1 MPQRVGA
8 KRLKNHD
15 HAFRNGSRERRRL
28 VGLRPLV
35 GFAPSRGYHRDHM
48 SDVRRRQG
56 WVVVGAC
63 SLVMFGVWNSHAG
76 FGVFLPVLASEFGW
90 SRGAISVAPSLNLI
104 IGGLIAFF
112 IGAASDRYGPRLIL
126 AVSAIFVGAL
136 FALASRID
144 ALWHL
149 YTVLGVLL
157 GVAMSSVYLV
167 PTTTVSRW
175 FVDRRGLALGILLA
189 GLNLAFVTGPRLSA
203 FLIERFG
210 WRTTYLVLGALV
222 WILAIPGSLFTRFPP
237 AATGAATDRSV
248 PSGGSTIREA
258 LADRRLWLLV
268 MAWMLLGF
276 NQMMMSIHLV
286 SYVKDRGVTLE
297 RAALALTIL
306 GTGTIVGRILIGMA
320 ADRIGTKPMFW
331 FCLTIQITTLLAVI
345 AGPSLSILNFLLFW
359 LGLSAAGSDTTLVK
373 GAVET
378 FGVRAIGAVM
388 GVLSLGWRCGA
399 ALGPT
404 AAGFIYDATGTYV
417 LAFALAAVGLA
428 LSSAFF
434 TFGTAI
440 SPERR
445 GYL

>member
-1 MPQRVGA
+1 
-8 KRLKNHD
+8 
-15 HAFRNGSRERRRL
+15 
-28 VGLRPLV
+28 
-35 GFAPSRGYHRDHM
+35 M

-76 FGVFLPVLASEFGW
+76 FGVFLPVLAGEFGW

-112 IGAASDRYGPRLIL
+112 VGAASDRYGPRLIL
-126 AVSAIFVGAL
+126 ATSALFVGAL
-136 FALASRID
+136 FVLASRIGT
-144 ALWHL
+144 LWHL
-149 YTVLGVLL
+149 YAILGVLL

-222 WILAIPGSLFTRFPP
+222 WILAIPASLLTRFPP
-237 AATGAATDRSV
+237 VSTDDAPAAGDGTTAGRSV
-248 PSGGSTIREA
+248 ATAGGSTIREA

-268 MAWMLLGF
+268 TAWMLLGF

-306 GTGTIVGRILIGMA
+306 GTGTIVGRIVVGMA
-320 ADRIGTKPMFW
+320 ADRLGTKPMFW
-331 FCLTIQITTLLAVI
+331 ACLTVQITTLVSI
-345 AGPSLSILNFLLFW
+345 IGGPSLSILNFLLFW

-378 FGVRAIGAVM
+378 FGVRSIGAVM

-404 AAGFIYDATGTYV
+404 TAGFVYDATGSYIPA
-417 LAFALAAVGLA
+417 LALAAGGLA
-428 LSSAFF
+428 LSSVFF
-434 TFGTAI
+434 SVGTASRVAI
-440 SPERR
+440 RSSRA
-445 GYL
+445 

>member
-1 MPQRVGA
+1 MNADV
-8 KRLKNHD
+8 
-15 HAFRNGSRERRRL
+15 L
-28 VGLRPLV
+28 VDLLPLV
-35 GFAPSRGYHRDHM
+35 GFAPPRGYHRDHM

-76 FGVFLPVLASEFGW
+76 FGVFLPVLAGEFGW
-90 SRGAISVAPSLNLI
+90 SRGAISIAPSLNLI
-104 IGGLIAFF
+104 IGGLIAFAV
-112 IGAASDRYGPRLIL
+112 GAASDRYGPRLIL
-126 AVSAIFVGAL
+126 TTSALFVGAL

-149 YTVLGVLL
+149 YLVLGVLL

-203 FLIERFG
+203 SLIARFG

-222 WILAIPGSLFTRFPP
+222 WVLAIPGSMLTRFPP
-237 AATGAATDRSV
+237 AAAGGRTDTDRAAA
-248 PSGGSTIREA
+248 SGGSSLGEA

-268 MAWMLLGF
+268 TAWMLLGF

-286 SYVKDRGVTLE
+286 SYVKDQGVTLE
-297 RAALALTIL
+297 RASLALTIL
-306 GTGTIVGRILIGMA
+306 GTGTIVGRILFGVVS
-320 ADRIGTKPMFW
+320 DRVGTKPTFW
-331 FCLTIQITTLLAVI
+331 FCLTIQIVSLLAIV
-345 AGPSLSILNFLLFW
+345 AGPSLSTLDFLLFGF
-359 LGLSAAGSDTTLVK
+359 GLSAAGSDTTLVK

-404 AAGFIYDATGTYV
+404 AAGFIYDAMGSYVPAFV
-417 LAFALAAVGLA
+417 LAAGGLA

-434 TFGTAI
+434 TLGT
-440 SPERR
+440 STPPERR

>member
-1 MPQRVGA
+1 M
-8 KRLKNHD
+8 
-15 HAFRNGSRERRRL
+15 L
-28 VGLRPLV
+28 VDIVPLV
-35 GFAPSRGYHRDHM
+35 GFASPRGYHRDYM
-48 SDVRRRQG
+48 SDARRRQG

-63 SLVMFGVWNSHAG
+63 SLAMFGVWNSYAG
-76 FGVFLPVLASEFGW
+76 FGVFLPVLTNEFGW

-104 IGGLIAFF
+104 IGGLIAFV

-126 AVSAIFVGAL
+126 TASAVLVGAL

-149 YTVLGVLL
+149 YAVFGVLL
-157 GVAMSSVYLV
+157 GIAMSSVYLV

-175 FVDRRGLALGILLA
+175 FVERRGLALGIMLA

-203 FLIERFG
+203 FMIERLG

-222 WILAIPGSLFTRFPP
+222 WVLAIPGSLLTRFPP
-237 AATGAATDRSV
+237 EHSDPAAQKDTAHGSTGATL
-248 PSGGSTIREA
+248 REA

-268 MAWMLLGF
+268 TAWMLLGF
-276 NQMMMSIHLV
+276 HQMMMSIHLV
-286 SYVKDRGVTLE
+286 SFVKDQGVTLE
-297 RAALALTIL
+297 RASLALTIL
-306 GTGTIVGRILIGMA
+306 GTGTIAGRILVGIA
-320 ADRIGTKPMFW
+320 SDRIGTKPIFW
-331 FCLTIQITTLLAVI
+331 VCLTLQITALLTIMAR
-345 AGPSLSILNFLLFW
+345 PSLSVLDVVLFW
-359 LGLSAAGSDTTLVK
+359 LGLAAAGSDTTVVK

-404 AAGFIYDATGTYV
+404 TAGFIYDATGTY
-417 LAFALAAVGLA
+417 LPAFAMAAAGLV
-428 LSSAFF
+428 LSCAFF
-434 TFGTAI
+434 TFGTAT
-440 SPERR
+440 SGRSGR

>member
-1 MPQRVGA
+1 MF
-8 KRLKNHD
+8 D
-15 HAFRNGSRERRRL
+15 I
-28 VGLRPLV
+28 
-35 GFAPSRGYHRDHM
+35 
-48 SDVRRRQG
+48 RRRQG

-76 FGVFLPVLASEFGW
+76 FGVFLPVLANEFGW

-112 IGAASDRYGPRLIL
+112 VGAASDRYGPRLIL
-126 AVSAIFVGAL
+126 AVSAVLVGAL

-149 YTVLGVLL
+149 YAVLGVLL

-210 WRTTYLVLGALV
+210 WRTTYLLLGALV
-222 WILAIPGSLFTRFPP
+222 WVLAIPGSLLTRFPP
-237 AATGAATDRSV
+237 ASSSAGSERAAA
-248 PSGGSTIREA
+248 SGGSTVREA

-268 MAWMLLGF
+268 TAWMLLGF

-306 GTGTIVGRILIGMA
+306 GTGTIAGRILVGMA
-320 ADRIGTKPMFW
+320 ADRLGTKPMFW
-331 FCLTIQITTLLAVI
+331 VCLTVQITTLVSII

-378 FGVRAIGAVM
+378 FGVRSIGAVM

-417 LAFALAAVGLA
+417 LAFALAAGGLA

-434 TFGTAI
+434 TLGTVTAL
-440 SPERR
+440 ERR
-445 GYL
+445 YS

>member
-1 MPQRVGA
+1 MF
-8 KRLKNHD
+8 D
-15 HAFRNGSRERRRL
+15 I
-28 VGLRPLV
+28 
-35 GFAPSRGYHRDHM
+35 
-48 SDVRRRQG
+48 RRRQG

-76 FGVFLPVLASEFGW
+76 FGVFLPVLANEFGW

-112 IGAASDRYGPRLIL
+112 VGAASDRYGPRLIL
-126 AVSAIFVGAL
+126 AVSAVLVGAL

-149 YTVLGVLL
+149 YAVLGVLL

-210 WRTTYLVLGALV
+210 WRTTYLLLGALV
-222 WILAIPGSLFTRFPP
+222 WVLAIPGSLLTRFPP
-237 AATGAATDRSV
+237 ASSSAGSDRAAA
-248 PSGGSTIREA
+248 SGGSTVREA

-268 MAWMLLGF
+268 TAWMLLGF

-306 GTGTIVGRILIGMA
+306 GTGTIAGRILVGMA
-320 ADRIGTKPMFW
+320 ADRLGTKPMFW
-331 FCLTIQITTLLAVI
+331 VCLTVQITTLVSII

-378 FGVRAIGAVM
+378 FGVRSIGAVM

-417 LAFALAAVGLA
+417 LAFALAAGGLA

-434 TFGTAI
+434 TLGTVTAL
-440 SPERR
+440 ERR
-445 GYL
+445 YS

>member
-1 MPQRVGA
+1 
-8 KRLKNHD
+8 
-15 HAFRNGSRERRRL
+15 
-28 VGLRPLV
+28 
-35 GFAPSRGYHRDHM
+35 M

-76 FGVFLPVLASEFGW
+76 FGVFLPVLAKEFGW
-90 SRGAISVAPSLNLI
+90 SRGAISIAPSLNLI
-104 IGGLIAFF
+104 IGGLIAFA
-112 IGAASDRYGPRLIL
+112 IGAASDRWGPRLIL
-126 AVSAIFVGAL
+126 TISAVTAGAL

-149 YTVLGVLL
+149 YLVLGVLQ

-175 FVDRRGLALGILLA
+175 FVEQRGLALGILLA

-203 FLIERFG
+203 FLIERYG
-210 WRTTYLVLGALV
+210 WRMTYLVLGALV
-222 WILAIPGSLFTRFPP
+222 WIVAIPGSLLTRFPP
-237 AATGAATDRSV
+237 ETTDDSRSAEPAASAGLTL
-248 PSGGSTIREA
+248 REA
-258 LADRRLWLLV
+258 LDDRRLWLLV
-268 MAWMLLGF
+268 TAWLLLGF

-286 SYVKDRGVTLE
+286 SFVKDQGVALE

-306 GTGTIVGRILIGMA
+306 GTGTIVGRVLVGIA
-320 ADRIGTKPMFW
+320 SDRVGTKPMFW
-331 FCLTIQITTLLAVI
+331 CCLTVQIGSLLAIVS
-345 AGPSLSILNFLLFW
+345 GPSLSILDLWLFGF
-359 LGLSAAGSDTTLVK
+359 GLSAAGSDTTLVK

-399 ALGPT
+399 AVGPT
-404 AAGFIYDATGTYV
+404 AAGFIYDATGGYT
-417 LAFALAAVGLA
+417 LAFSLAACGLA
-428 LSSAFF
+428 LSCAFF
-434 TFGTAI
+434 TLGTSEA
-440 SPERR
+440 RVAR

>member
-1 MPQRVGA
+1 M
-8 KRLKNHD
+8 
-15 HAFRNGSRERRRL
+15 L
-28 VGLRPLV
+28 VDIVPPV
-35 GFAPSRGYHRDHM
+35 GFASPRGYHRDDM
-48 SDVRRRQG
+48 SDARRRQG

-63 SLVMFGVWNSHAG
+63 SLAMFGVWNSYAG

-104 IGGLIAFF
+104 IGGLIAFV

-126 AVSAIFVGAL
+126 TASAVLVGAL

-149 YTVLGVLL
+149 YAVFGVLL
-157 GVAMSSVYLV
+157 GIAMSSVYLV

-175 FVDRRGLALGILLA
+175 FVDRRGLALGIMLA

-203 FLIERFG
+203 FMIERVG

-222 WILAIPGSLFTRFPP
+222 WVLAIPGSLLTRFPP
-237 AATGAATDRSV
+237 EHRDPAAQKETAHSSTGATL
-248 PSGGSTIREA
+248 REA

-268 MAWMLLGF
+268 TAWLLLGF

-286 SYVKDRGVTLE
+286 SFVKDQGVTLE
-297 RAALALTIL
+297 RASLALTIL
-306 GTGTIVGRILIGMA
+306 GTGTIAGRILVGIA
-320 ADRIGTKPMFW
+320 SDRIGTKPMFW
-331 FCLTIQITTLLAVI
+331 VCLTLQVCALLSI
-345 AGPSLSILNFLLFW
+345 MAGPSLSVLDVVLFW
-359 LGLSAAGSDTTLVK
+359 MGLAAAGSDTTVVK

-404 AAGFIYDATGTYV
+404 TAGFIYDATGTY
-417 LAFALAAVGLA
+417 LPAFAMAAAGLV
-428 LSSAFF
+428 LSCAFF
-434 TFGTAI
+434 TFGTAT
-440 SPERR
+440 SGRSGR

>member
-1 MPQRVGA
+1 
-8 KRLKNHD
+8 
-15 HAFRNGSRERRRL
+15 
-28 VGLRPLV
+28 
-35 GFAPSRGYHRDHM
+35 M

-76 FGVFLPVLASEFGW
+76 FGVFLPVLAGEFGW

-112 IGAASDRYGPRLIL
+112 VGAASDRYGPRLIL
-126 AVSAIFVGAL
+126 ATSALFVGAL
-136 FALASRID
+136 FVLASRIGT
-144 ALWHL
+144 LWHL
-149 YTVLGVLL
+149 YAILGVLL

-222 WILAIPGSLFTRFPP
+222 WILAIPASLLTRFPP
-237 AATGAATDRSV
+237 VSTDDAPAAGDGTTAGRSV
-248 PSGGSTIREA
+248 ATAGGSTISEA

-268 MAWMLLGF
+268 TAWMLLGF

-306 GTGTIVGRILIGMA
+306 GTGTIVGRIVVGMA
-320 ADRIGTKPMFW
+320 ADRLGTKPMFW
-331 FCLTIQITTLLAVI
+331 ACLTVQITTLVSI
-345 AGPSLSILNFLLFW
+345 IGGPSLSILNFLLFW

-378 FGVRAIGAVM
+378 FGVRSIGAVM
-388 GVLSLGWRCGA
+388 GVLSPGWRCGA

-404 AAGFIYDATGTYV
+404 TAGFVYDATGSYIP
-417 LAFALAAVGLA
+417 AFALAAGGLA
-428 LSSAFF
+428 LSSVFF
-434 TFGTAI
+434 SVGTASRAAI
-440 SPERR
+440 RSSRA
-445 GYL
+445 

>member
-1 MPQRVGA
+1 M
-8 KRLKNHD
+8 
-15 HAFRNGSRERRRL
+15 L
-28 VGLRPLV
+28 VDIVPLV
-35 GFAPSRGYHRDHM
+35 GFASPRGYHPDYM
-48 SDVRRRQG
+48 SDARRRQG

-63 SLVMFGVWNSHAG
+63 SLAMFGVWNSYAG
-76 FGVFLPVLASEFGW
+76 FGVFLPVLTREFGW

-104 IGGLIAFF
+104 VGGLIAFV

-126 AVSAIFVGAL
+126 TASAVLVGAL

-149 YTVLGVLL
+149 YAVFGVLL
-157 GVAMSSVYLV
+157 GIAMSSVYLV

-175 FVDRRGLALGILLA
+175 FVERRGLALGIMLA

-203 FLIERFG
+203 FMIERLG

-222 WILAIPGSLFTRFPP
+222 WVLAIPGSLLTRFPP
-237 AATGAATDRSV
+237 QHSDPAARSAIAHGSTGATLRD
-248 PSGGSTIREA
+248 A

-268 MAWMLLGF
+268 TAWMLLGF

-286 SYVKDRGVTLE
+286 SFVKDQGVTLE

-306 GTGTIVGRILIGMA
+306 GTGTIAGRILVGTA
-320 ADRIGTKPMFW
+320 SDRVGTKPMFW
-331 FCLTIQITTLLAVI
+331 VCLTLQITALLSI
-345 AGPSLSILNFLLFW
+345 MAGPSLSVLDVMLFW
-359 LGLSAAGSDTTLVK
+359 LGLASAGSDTTLVK

-388 GVLSLGWRCGA
+388 GVLSMGWRCGA

-404 AAGFIYDATGTYV
+404 TAGFVYDATGTYIP
-417 LAFALAAVGLA
+417 AFTLAAVGLV
-428 LSSAFF
+428 LSCAFF
-434 TFGTAI
+434 TLGTAA
-440 SPERR
+440 SARSAR

>member
-1 MPQRVGA
+1 
-8 KRLKNHD
+8 
-15 HAFRNGSRERRRL
+15 
-28 VGLRPLV
+28 
-35 GFAPSRGYHRDHM
+35 M
-48 SDVRRRQG
+48 SDIPRRQG
-56 WVVVGAC
+56 WVVLGAC

-76 FGVFLPVLASEFGW
+76 FGVFLPVLADEFGW

-104 IGGLIAFF
+104 IGGLIAFA

-126 AVSAIFVGAL
+126 TASALFVGAL
-136 FALASRID
+136 FALASQIA

-149 YTVLGVLL
+149 YLVLGVLL
-157 GVAMSSVYLV
+157 GIAMSSVYLV

-175 FVDRRGLALGILLA
+175 FVERRGLALGILLA

-203 FLIERFG
+203 YLIERFG

-222 WILAIPGSLFTRFPP
+222 WILAIPGSMLTRFPP
-237 AATGAATDRSV
+237 TPTGADTMADRSAA
-248 PSGGSTIREA
+248 SAGSSLGEA
-258 LADRRLWLLV
+258 LGDRRLWLLV
-268 MAWMLLGF
+268 TAWMLLGF

-286 SYVKDRGVTLE
+286 SYVKDQGVTLE
-297 RAALALTIL
+297 RASLALTIL
-306 GTGTIVGRILIGMA
+306 GTGTIAGRILFGMA
-320 ADRIGTKPMFW
+320 ADRIGTKPTFW
-331 FCLTIQITTLLAVI
+331 FCLVIQIASLLAIV
-345 AGPSLSILNFLLFW
+345 AGPSLSVLDVLLFW
-359 LGLSAAGSDTTLVK
+359 FGLSAAGSDTTLVK

-404 AAGFIYDATGTYV
+404 AAGFLYDAMGTYV
-417 LAFALAAVGLA
+417 LAFALAAGGLA

-434 TFGTAI
+434 TLGTSA
-440 SPERR
+440 PRERR

>member
-1 MPQRVGA
+1 VV
-8 KRLKNHD
+8 D
-15 HAFRNGSRERRRL
+15 
-28 VGLRPLV
+28 LRPLV
-35 GFAPSRGYHRDHM
+35 GFAPSREYHRDHM
-48 SDVRRRQG
+48 FDVRRRQG
-56 WVVVGAC
+56 WVVVAAC

-104 IGGLIAFF
+104 IGGLVAFF
-112 IGAASDRYGPRLIL
+112 VGAASDRYGPRLIL
-126 AVSAIFVGAL
+126 AASAVLVGAL

-203 FLIERFG
+203 FLIERLG
-210 WRTTYLVLGALV
+210 WRTTYVVLGALV
-222 WILAIPGSLFTRFPP
+222 WILAIPASLFTRFPP
-237 AATGAATDRSV
+237 AASGAGSASDRSAA
-248 PSGGSTIREA
+248 SGGSTIREA

-268 MAWMLLGF
+268 TAWMLLGF

-331 FCLTIQITTLLAVI
+331 FCLTIQVTTLLAI
-345 AGPSLSILNFLLFW
+345 IGGPSLPILNVLLFW

-388 GVLSLGWRCGA
+388 GMLSLGWRCGA

-404 AAGFIYDATGTYV
+404 VAGFIYDATGTYV
-417 LAFALAAVGLA
+417 FAFGLAAGGLA

-434 TFGTAI
+434 TLGTVI
-440 SPERR
+440 PPERHGSR
-445 GYL
+445 

>member
-1 MPQRVGA
+1 M
-8 KRLKNHD
+8 
-15 HAFRNGSRERRRL
+15 F
-28 VGLRPLV
+28 
-35 GFAPSRGYHRDHM
+35 
-48 SDVRRRQG
+48 DVRRRQG

-76 FGVFLPVLASEFGW
+76 FGVFLPVLAGEFGW

-112 IGAASDRYGPRLIL
+112 VGAASDRYGPRLIL
-126 AVSAIFVGAL
+126 AASAFFVGAL
-136 FALASRID
+136 FVLASRIGT
-144 ALWHL
+144 LWHL
-149 YTVLGVLL
+149 YAVLGVLL

-175 FVDRRGLALGILLA
+175 FVHQRGLALGILLA

-203 FLIERFG
+203 FLIECVG

-222 WILAIPGSLFTRFPP
+222 WILAIPASLLTRFPP
-237 AATGAATDRSV
+237 APADDDTAPGRSIATG
-248 PSGGSTIREA
+248 SGLTIREA
-258 LADRRLWLLV
+258 LIDRRLWLLV
-268 MAWMLLGF
+268 TAWMLLGF

-306 GTGTIVGRILIGMA
+306 GTGTIAGRILVGLA
-320 ADRIGTKPMFW
+320 ADRIGTKPVFW
-331 FCLTIQITTLLAVI
+331 CCLTMQIITLLAVI
-345 AGPSLSILNFLLFW
+345 ASPSLLVLDLLLFW

-417 LAFALAAVGLA
+417 PAFTAAACGLA
-428 LSSAFF
+428 LSSVFF
-434 TFGTAI
+434 TFGTAS

-445 GYL
+445 R

>member
-1 MPQRVGA
+1 
-8 KRLKNHD
+8 
-15 HAFRNGSRERRRL
+15 
-28 VGLRPLV
+28 
-35 GFAPSRGYHRDHM
+35 
-48 SDVRRRQG
+48 
-56 WVVVGAC
+56 
-63 SLVMFGVWNSHAG
+63 
-76 FGVFLPVLASEFGW
+76 LANEFGW

-126 AVSAIFVGAL
+126 AGSAVLVGAL
-136 FALASRID
+136 FGLASRID

-149 YTVLGVLL
+149 YAVLGVLL

-222 WILAIPGSLFTRFPP
+222 WVLAIPGSLLTRFPP
-237 AATGAATDRSV
+237 APASAGSDRSTA
-248 PSGGSTIREA
+248 SSGSTVREA

-268 MAWMLLGF
+268 TAWMLLGF

-306 GTGTIVGRILIGMA
+306 GTGTIAGRILVGMA
-320 ADRIGTKPMFW
+320 ADRLGTKPMFW
-331 FCLTIQITTLLAVI
+331 VCLTVQITTLVSII
-345 AGPSLSILNFLLFW
+345 AGPSLPILNFLLFW

-378 FGVRAIGAVM
+378 FGVRSIGAVM

-417 LAFALAAVGLA
+417 PAFALAAGGLA

-434 TFGTAI
+434 TLGTVA
-440 SPERR
+440 PLERR
-445 GYL
+445 YS

>member
-1 MPQRVGA
+1 MF
-8 KRLKNHD
+8 D
-15 HAFRNGSRERRRL
+15 I
-28 VGLRPLV
+28 
-35 GFAPSRGYHRDHM
+35 
-48 SDVRRRQG
+48 RRRQG

-76 FGVFLPVLASEFGW
+76 FGVFLPVLANEFGW

-112 IGAASDRYGPRLIL
+112 VGAASDRYGPRLIL
-126 AVSAIFVGAL
+126 AVSAVLVGAL

-149 YTVLGVLL
+149 YAVLGVLL

-210 WRTTYLVLGALV
+210 WRTTYLLLGALV
-222 WILAIPGSLFTRFPP
+222 WVLAIPGSLLTRFPP
-237 AATGAATDRSV
+237 ASSSAGSDRAAA
-248 PSGGSTIREA
+248 SGGSTVREA

-268 MAWMLLGF
+268 TAWMLLGF

-306 GTGTIVGRILIGMA
+306 GTGTIAGRILVGMA
-320 ADRIGTKPMFW
+320 ADRLGTKPMFW
-331 FCLTIQITTLLAVI
+331 VCLTVQITTLVSII

-378 FGVRAIGAVM
+378 FGVRSIGAVM

-417 LAFALAAVGLA
+417 LAFALAAGGLA

-434 TFGTAI
+434 TLGTVTAL
-440 SPERR
+440 ERR
-445 GYL
+445 YP

>member
-1 MPQRVGA
+1 M
-8 KRLKNHD
+8 
-15 HAFRNGSRERRRL
+15 F
-28 VGLRPLV
+28 
-35 GFAPSRGYHRDHM
+35 
-48 SDVRRRQG
+48 DVRRRQG

-76 FGVFLPVLASEFGW
+76 FGVFLPVLANEFGW

-112 IGAASDRYGPRLIL
+112 VGAASDRYGPRLIL
-126 AVSAIFVGAL
+126 AASAILVGAL

-149 YTVLGVLL
+149 YAVLGVLL

-203 FLIERFG
+203 FLIERYG
-210 WRTTYLVLGALV
+210 WRTTYLLLGALV
-222 WILAIPGSLFTRFPP
+222 WVLAIPGSLLTRFPP
-237 AATGAATDRSV
+237 ASASAGSDRSAA
-248 PSGGSTIREA
+248 SGGSTVREA

-268 MAWMLLGF
+268 TAWMLLGF

-306 GTGTIVGRILIGMA
+306 GTGTIFGRILVGMA
-320 ADRIGTKPMFW
+320 ADRLGTKPMFW
-331 FCLTIQITTLLAVI
+331 VCLTVQITTLVSII

-378 FGVRAIGAVM
+378 FGVRSIGAVM

-417 LAFALAAVGLA
+417 LAFGLAAGGLA

-434 TFGTAI
+434 TLGTVTAL
-440 SPERR
+440 ERR
-445 GYL
+445 YS

>member
-1 MPQRVGA
+1 
-8 KRLKNHD
+8 
-15 HAFRNGSRERRRL
+15 
-28 VGLRPLV
+28 
-35 GFAPSRGYHRDHM
+35 
-48 SDVRRRQG
+48 
-56 WVVVGAC
+56 
-63 SLVMFGVWNSHAG
+63 
-76 FGVFLPVLASEFGW
+76 
-90 SRGAISVAPSLNLI
+90 
-104 IGGLIAFF
+104 
-112 IGAASDRYGPRLIL
+112 
-126 AVSAIFVGAL
+126 
-136 FALASRID
+136 
-144 ALWHL
+144 
-149 YTVLGVLL
+149 
-157 GVAMSSVYLV
+157 
-167 PTTTVSRW
+167 
-175 FVDRRGLALGILLA
+175 LALGILLA

-248 PSGGSTIREA
+248 ASGGSTIREA

-306 GTGTIVGRILIGMA
+306 GAGTIVGRILIGMA

-331 FCLTIQITTLLAVI
+331 FCLTIQVTTLLAVI

-440 SPERR
+440 SYRR
-445 GYL
+445 R

>member
-1 MPQRVGA
+1 
-8 KRLKNHD
+8 
-15 HAFRNGSRERRRL
+15 
-28 VGLRPLV
+28 
-35 GFAPSRGYHRDHM
+35 M
-48 SDVRRRQG
+48 SDIPRRQG
-56 WVVVGAC
+56 WVVLGAC

-76 FGVFLPVLASEFGW
+76 FGVFLPVLADEFGW

-104 IGGLIAFF
+104 IGGLIAFA

-126 AVSAIFVGAL
+126 TASALFVGAL
-136 FALASRID
+136 FALASQIA

-149 YTVLGVLL
+149 YLVLGVLL
-157 GVAMSSVYLV
+157 GIAMSSVYLV

-175 FVDRRGLALGILLA
+175 FVERRGLALGILLA

-203 FLIERFG
+203 YLIERFG

-222 WILAIPGSLFTRFPP
+222 WILAIPGSMLTRFPP
-237 AATGAATDRSV
+237 TVTGANTGADRSAA
-248 PSGGSTIREA
+248 SAGSSLGEA
-258 LADRRLWLLV
+258 LGDRRLWLLV
-268 MAWMLLGF
+268 TAWMLLGF

-286 SYVKDRGVTLE
+286 SYVKDQGVTLE
-297 RAALALTIL
+297 RASLALTIL
-306 GTGTIVGRILIGMA
+306 GTGTIAGRILFGMA
-320 ADRIGTKPMFW
+320 ADRIGTKPTFW
-331 FCLTIQITTLLAVI
+331 FCLVIQIASLLAIV
-345 AGPSLSILNFLLFW
+345 AGPSLSVLDVLLFW
-359 LGLSAAGSDTTLVK
+359 FGLSAAGSDTTLVK

-404 AAGFIYDATGTYV
+404 AAGFIYDAMGTYV
-417 LAFALAAVGLA
+417 LAFALAAGGLA

-434 TFGTAI
+434 TLGTSA
-440 SPERR
+440 PRGRR

>member
-1 MPQRVGA
+1 MSALSGTDRVDG
-8 KRLKNHD
+8 
-15 HAFRNGSRERRRL
+15 RRL
-28 VGLRPLV
+28 VDLRPLV

-48 SDVRRRQG
+48 FDVRRRQR
-56 WVVVGAC
+56 WVVVAAC

-76 FGVFLPVLASEFGW
+76 FGVFLPVLANEFGW

-126 AVSAIFVGAL
+126 AASAIFVGAL

-203 FLIERFG
+203 FLIERVG
-210 WRTTYLVLGALV
+210 WRTTYLILGALV
-222 WILAIPGSLFTRFPP
+222 WILAIPASLFTRFPP
-237 AATGAATDRSV
+237 AATGAGPATDRSV
-248 PSGGSTIREA
+248 ASGGATIREA

-306 GTGTIVGRILIGMA
+306 GAGTIVGRILIGMA

-331 FCLTIQITTLLAVI
+331 FCLTIQVTTLLAII
-345 AGPSLSILNFLLFW
+345 AGPSLSILNVLLFW

-417 LAFALAAVGLA
+417 LAFALAAGGLA

-445 GYL
+445 GYV

>member
-1 MPQRVGA
+1 M
-8 KRLKNHD
+8 
-15 HAFRNGSRERRRL
+15 F
-28 VGLRPLV
+28 
-35 GFAPSRGYHRDHM
+35 
-48 SDVRRRQG
+48 DVRRRQG

-76 FGVFLPVLASEFGW
+76 FGVFLPVLANEFGW

-112 IGAASDRYGPRLIL
+112 VGAASDRYGPRLIL
-126 AVSAIFVGAL
+126 AASAVLVGAL

-149 YTVLGVLL
+149 YAVLGVLL

-203 FLIERFG
+203 FLIERYG
-210 WRTTYLVLGALV
+210 WRTTYLLLGALV
-222 WILAIPGSLFTRFPP
+222 WVLAIPGSLLTRFPP
-237 AATGAATDRSV
+237 ASASAGSDRSAA
-248 PSGGSTIREA
+248 SSGSTVREA

-268 MAWMLLGF
+268 TAWMLLGF

-306 GTGTIVGRILIGMA
+306 GTGTIFGRILVGMA
-320 ADRIGTKPMFW
+320 ADRLGTKPMFW
-331 FCLTIQITTLLAVI
+331 VCLTVQTTTLVSII

-378 FGVRAIGAVM
+378 FGVRSIGAVM

-417 LAFALAAVGLA
+417 LAFALSAAGLA

-434 TFGTAI
+434 TLGTVTAL
-440 SPERR
+440 ERR
-445 GYL
+445 YS

>member
-1 MPQRVGA
+1 
-8 KRLKNHD
+8 
-15 HAFRNGSRERRRL
+15 
-28 VGLRPLV
+28 
-35 GFAPSRGYHRDHM
+35 M
-48 SDVRRRQG
+48 SDIPRRQG

-76 FGVFLPVLASEFGW
+76 FGVFLPVLADEFGW

-104 IGGLIAFF
+104 IGGLIAFA

-126 AVSAIFVGAL
+126 TTSALFVGTL

-149 YTVLGVLL
+149 YLVLGVLL
-157 GVAMSSVYLV
+157 GIAMSSVYLV

-175 FVDRRGLALGILLA
+175 FVHRRGLALGILLA

-203 FLIERFG
+203 YLIERFG

-222 WILAIPGSLFTRFPP
+222 WVLAIPGSMLTRFPP
-237 AATGAATDRSV
+237 PGSGADTSD
-248 PSGGSTIREA
+248 PSSAPGGSSLAEA

-268 MAWMLLGF
+268 TAWMLLGF

-286 SYVKDRGVTLE
+286 SYVKDQGATLE
-297 RAALALTIL
+297 RASLALTIL
-306 GTGTIVGRILIGMA
+306 GTGTIAGRLLCGVA
-320 ADRIGTKPMFW
+320 ADRLGTKPTFW
-331 FCLTIQITTLLAVI
+331 VCLTVQIATLLSIVA
-345 AGPSLSILNFLLFW
+345 APSLSALDVLLFGF
-359 LGLSAAGSDTTLVK
+359 GLSAAGSDTTLVK

-378 FGVRAIGAVM
+378 FGVRSIGGVM

-404 AAGFIYDATGTYV
+404 AAGFIYDAMGTYV
-417 LAFALAAVGLA
+417 LAFALAAAGLA

-434 TFGTAI
+434 TLGTVPA
-440 SPERR
+440 PGRR

>member
-1 MPQRVGA
+1 
-8 KRLKNHD
+8 
-15 HAFRNGSRERRRL
+15 
-28 VGLRPLV
+28 
-35 GFAPSRGYHRDHM
+35 M

-63 SLVMFGVWNSHAG
+63 SLVMFGVWNSYAG
-76 FGVFLPVLASEFGW
+76 FGVFLPVLANEFGW

-104 IGGLIAFF
+104 VGGLIAFV
-112 IGAASDRYGPRLIL
+112 IGAASDRWGPRLIL
-126 AVSAIFVGAL
+126 TASALLVGVL

-149 YTVLGVLL
+149 YVVFGVLL

-175 FVDRRGLALGILLA
+175 FEERRGLALGILLA

-222 WILAIPGSLFTRFPP
+222 WILAIPGCVLTRFPP
-237 AATGAATDRSV
+237 GARGSDSRSDPLAASTGVTL
-248 PSGGSTIREA
+248 REA

-268 MAWMLLGF
+268 TAWMLLGF

-286 SYVKDRGVTLE
+286 SYVKDQGVTLE
-297 RAALALTIL
+297 RASLALTIL
-306 GTGTIVGRILIGMA
+306 GTGTIFGRILVGIVS
-320 ADRIGTKPMFW
+320 DRVGTKPTFW
-331 FCLTIQITTLLAVI
+331 FCLTIQIATLVAIVS
-345 AGPSLSILNFLLFW
+345 GPSLSVLDFLLFW
-359 LGLSAAGSDTTLVK
+359 FGFSAAGSDTAIVK

-404 AAGFIYDATGTYV
+404 TAGFIYDATGTYS
-417 LAFALAAVGLA
+417 LAFALAAGGLA
-428 LSSAFF
+428 LSWVFF
-434 TFGTAI
+434 TLGTSAA
-440 SPERR
+440 RAAR